1 MLSRLRAACLL
12 ALIAVAAVSILPKND
27 LPETSFD
34 ETDAPTIQTI
44 LKIKAF
50 SFQQYIP
57 SSDTSV
63 PVALARMAKPL
74 IFSISAANTAQ
85 SSESSQL
92 LKPFCALRC

>member
-12 ALIAVAAVSILPKND
+12 ALIAVAVVSILPKND
-27 LPETSFD
+27 LPETIFD

-44 LKIKAF
+44 LTIKAF

-57 SSDTSV
+57 SRETCV

-74 IFSISAANTAQ
+74 IFGISAANTAH
-85 SSESSQL
+85 SSESSEFLKL
-92 LKPFCALRC
+92 LCALRC